1 MKNMNTKIEKL
12 LREGFTMKTL
22 STFNEKQIDVLLEK
36 VTKKETKEAEDITTK
51 IRKFSAGEV
60 SAAKSKGESL
70 PGGRAMK
77 MNQDGSVEVTLESEI
92 TEKSVSK
99 KQHGLMG
106 AAYAVKK
113 GEEKLKDIPKSYRG
127 KVEKLTKSMDKKQLK
142 DFASTKEKG
151 LPEKKEEVKKLE
163 ESIMKLIDKHFNPET
178 TKGDLL
184 KTIKGYKR

>member
-1 MKNMNTKIEKL
+1 MKHMNPKIEKL
-12 LREGFTMKTL
+12 LREGFSMKTL
-22 STFNEKQIDVLLEK
+22 SSFNQKQIDVLFEK
-36 VTKKETKEAEDITTK
+36 VTKTEPKEVSTVTTTK
-51 IRKFSAGEV
+51 TVYSPSE
-60 SAAKSKGESL
+60 AKGKAFQGTTTVN
-70 PGGRAMK
+70 A
-77 MNQDGSVEVTLESEI
+77 DGSVEVTKEGEI

-106 AAYAVKK
+106 AAYAVEK
-113 GEEKLKDIPKSYRG
+113 GDKELKDIPKSYRG

-142 DFASTKEKG
+142 DFAKTKEKG

-163 ESIMKLIDKHFNPET
+163 ESIMKLLDKHFNPET

>member
-1 MKNMNTKIEKL
+1 MNPKIEKL
-12 LREGFTMKTL
+12 LREGFSMKTL
-22 STFNEKQIDVLLEK
+22 SSFNEKQIDVLLEK
-36 VTKKETKEAEDITTK
+36 VTKKETKEQTKPIEKTVSSKVIELPPNAQTAVGNSKIENKDGKTIITQTQTE
-51 IRKFSAGEV
+51 G
-60 SAAKSKGESL
+60 
-70 PGGRAMK
+70 
-77 MNQDGSVEVTLESEI
+77 EI

-142 DFASTKEKG
+142 DFAATKEKG

>member
-1 MKNMNTKIEKL
+1 MKHMNPKIEKL

-22 STFNEKQIDVLLEK
+22 SSFNQKQIDVLYKKLVSEQTK
-36 VTKKETKEAEDITTK
+36 TVSTKYNLGDKKQLDAFVAAPNKKPENTSYDASTDTATVT
-51 IRKFSAGEV
+51 GE
-60 SAAKSKGESL
+60 G
-70 PGGRAMK
+70 
-77 MNQDGSVEVTLESEI
+77 EI

-106 AAYAVKK
+106 AAYAVEK
-113 GEEKLKDIPKSYRG
+113 GDKELKDIPKSYRG

-142 DFASTKEKG
+142 DFAKTKEKG